1 MTAEDAKLIEDFARK
16 TLEEGDQNQ
25 IDQAL
30 ARFEGMLSSWLSF
43 CWTHGLSHLLD
54 FLWEKGQIKWLKRLH
69 GVAVAIGQGQGPN
82 GYHDPN
88 GDWNCFERLPQ
99 TLLDRAPYN
108 TDPRQVGLDPEQ
120 IDWSALTYTSAG
132 LEATIRAMPF
142 ASEEERVLFL
152 LSHPSQY
159 EQATYPEI
167 VPAEEVRLAGMGS
180 SDGGDQFRQMLT
192 YLREQGVSEE
202 RIQEALAQRP
212 AWIALEKE
220 RCRF

>member
-1 MTAEDAKLIEDFARK
+1 MTTEDAKQIEDFARK
-16 TLEEGDQNQ
+16 TLEQGDQKW
-25 IDQAL
+25 IDRAL
-30 ARFEGMLSSWLSF
+30 GRFEDMLSMSLLF

-54 FLWEKGQIKWLKRLH
+54 LLWEKGQIEWLTRLH
-69 GVAVAIGQGQGPN
+69 RVAVAIGQGQGPN

-99 TLLDRAPYN
+99 TLLNQAPYN
-108 TDPRQVGLDPEQ
+108 TDPRQVGLDPDQ
-120 IDWSALTYTSAG
+120 IDWKALKYTSAG
-132 LEATIRAMPF
+132 LEAAIRAMPF

-159 EQATYPEI
+159 EQATYPET
-167 VPAEEVRLAGMGS
+167 VPAEEGRLAGMGS
-180 SDGGDQFRQMLT
+180 SDGGDQFRQKLT

-202 RIQEALAQRP
+202 QIQEALNQRP

-220 RCRF
+220 RRHF